1 MKKIIFALFLA
12 SISLQAQ
19 LPDTDIWL
27 FELGKTKKGIILK
40 KGKNITNRTGYDNQ
54 PCFSPD
60 GKLILFTCVKEDKQA
75 DIYKYEIKSQKILQL
90 TNTPTSEYSAM
101 YTANEKNISVVLVEK
116 DSSQRIWQFDAVQK
130 KNKLIVESDQKLVTE
145 NTDSIGYYAW
155 LNKDTLL
162 YYKLSNPHSLHVLSI
177 TTQKDVWLAD
187 SPTRAFKPIN
197 NWSFFYVVKQKEQN
211 EIRYYNIKLK
221 KSEVVTTTLK
231 ENEDF
236 IYDKNLG
243 LVKAEGSKLMR
254 YDEKLK
260 MWLEVVDFSTF
271 GIKHLT
277 RFAISRNGKW
287 LAVVN
292 TKQ

>member
-1 MKKIIFALFLA
+1 MVVFLC
-12 SISLQAQ
+12 
-19 LPDTDIWL
+19 
-27 FELGKTKKGIILK
+27 GKTKRAER
-40 KGKNITNRTGYDNQ
+40 N
-54 PCFSPD
+54 
-60 GKLILFTCVKEDKQA
+60 
-75 DIYKYEIKSQKILQL
+75 
-90 TNTPTSEYSAM
+90 
-101 YTANEKNISVVLVEK
+101 
-116 DSSQRIWQFDAVQK
+116 
-130 KNKLIVESDQKLVTE
+130 
-145 NTDSIGYYAW
+145 
-155 LNKDTLL
+155 TLL
-162 YYKLSNPHSLHVLSI
+162 QHQI
-177 TTQKDVWLAD
+177 
-187 SPTRAFKPIN
+187 
-197 NWSFFYVVKQKEQN
+197 
-211 EIRYYNIKLK
+211 K

-277 RFAISRNGKW
+277 RFAISKNGKW